1 MLLLPAKILF
11 RQAIPGFIF
20 RPQLSR
26 DMKLYL
32 SASFLCLLIISFT
45 GCQLFS
51 SKPKVLVFTK
61 TAGFV
66 HDCIPVAAEA
76 IMKLGKEN
84 NFDVDTTSN
93 ADWFTEDTLK
103 KYAAIIFDSNTD
115 PDDSLF
121 TIAQKTDFQR
131 YIEAGGNFVGIHA
144 ASDAGYHWGWYHRL
158 VGATFDSHPD
168 QQQATI
174 NVVDANDISTKH
186 LPKKWSRKDEWY
198 NFKNMDSGLHV
209 LLSIDENSYKGGN
222 MKGNHPMAWYHEY
235 DGGRA
240 WYTELGHVKESYSD
254 PAYLMHLLGG
264 IKYAIGDNESLN
276 YGKVKTERTPDAD
289 RFTKTQ
295 LVTGHFFEPTEITVL
310 PNLDVLVTQRR
321 GEIMLYKDK
330 DHSVKQV
337 GFLNVYWRT
346 LHTPNVNAEQGLLGI
361 QKDPDFA
368 NNHFVYV
375 YYCPADTSVN
385 RLSRFTFNNDTI
397 DNSTEKVILQ
407 FYDQRE
413 ICCHTGGSIAFNKD
427 GDLFLSTGDNST
439 PFDEPGQKFVS
450 HGFAPLNDAP
460 GHLQFDARRTAGN
473 TNDLRGKIL
482 RIVVDKNGNYSIPKG
497 NLFAEGT
504 DKTRPE
510 IYVMGDR
517 NPYRI
522 SVDQKTGFLYW
533 GEVGPDSNVD
543 SLQTRGPKGYDEM
556 NQARKP
562 GYFGWPLFIGN
573 NIPYIS
579 YNYLTGESGKPFDPA
594 HPQNLS
600 QNNTGLTDL
609 PAAQPAFIW
618 YPYGA
623 SKEFPQVGSG
633 GRTAM
638 TGPVYYSDQ
647 FPEKTRYPSYYD
659 GKLFIYEWMRGWI
672 KVVTMQENGDFDN
685 MEPFMSGVKFNN
697 PSDME
702 VGPDGRLYIVEYGS
716 GWFAQNPD
724 AGLVR
729 IDYNNGNR
737 APKVSGIQVN
747 KTSGTLPLNIEATVG
762 ARDPDNDKLTYVW
775 HVGGKTVETKEPKLQ
790 TTLSTAGDYAI
801 YAEVK
806 DGKDGVGKSNIV
818 SVYAGN
824 QMPTVNIQFKGN
836 RTFYFP
842 NQPVNYS
849 VSVSDKEDGTTIVD
863 SNLIVTADYRE
874 GSDQAGVSQGHHVL
888 SETVTGKNLMES
900 LDCKACHKLAEKSVG
915 PAFAAVSEK
924 YKNDAGATVYL
935 ANKIIKGGGGVWGE
949 AVMAAHPNLS
959 ESDAKQIVSWV
970 LSLANEKHE
979 KSLPATGS
987 VLPTLNKPAIANG
1000 VLYITAS
1007 YADKGG
1013 QNIKPL
1019 TGTSVAALRSNIVT
1033 FGNIKH
1039 TKDAQTVTYQNTA
1052 VMYLSTSNGWFALD
1066 SIDLATITKATLSLG
1081 WQDILTGDNTFS
1093 LHLDA
1098 PDGKLIGE
1106 YKVEGNKPTD
1116 KAPLTTR
1123 TASFALSPVTD
1134 GKLHN
1139 VYIVKQSSG
1148 DSKNQSIGVTN
1159 IMFSLK

>member
-1 MLLLPAKILF
+1 MKQYLPF
-11 RQAIPGFIF
+11 
-20 RPQLSR
+20 
-26 DMKLYL
+26 
-32 SASFLCLLIISFT
+32 LLIGFAISLC
-45 GCQLFS
+45 GCNVFS

-61 TAGFV
+61 TAGYV
-66 HDCIPVAAEA
+66 HDCIPVAAQA

-84 NFDVDTTSN
+84 GFDADTTSN
-93 ADWFTEDTLK
+93 ADWFNDDTLK
-103 KYAAIIFDSNTD
+103 KYAAVIFDNNTD
-115 PDDSLF
+115 PADSLF
-121 TIAQKTDFQR
+121 TAAQKTDFQR
-131 YIEAGGNFVGIHA
+131 YIEAGGSFVGIHS
-144 ASDAGYHWGWYHRL
+144 ASDAGYHWGWYQRL
-158 VGATFDSHPD
+158 VGATFDEHPD
-168 QQQATI
+168 EQQATV
-174 NVVDANDISTKH
+174 NVVDADDVSTRH
-186 LPKKWSRKDEWY
+186 LPKPWTRKDEWY
-198 NFKNMDSGLHV
+198 NFKNMDSGLHI
-209 LLSIDENSYKGGN
+209 LLTIDESSYKGGT
-222 MKGNHPMAWYHEY
+222 MKGNHPMAWNHEY

-240 WYTELGHVKESYSD
+240 WYTELGHVKESYDD

-276 YGKVKTERTPDAD
+276 YAKVKTERTPDAD

-295 LVTGHFFEPTEITVL
+295 LVTGHFFEPTELTVL
-310 PNLDVLVTQRR
+310 PDLDVLVTQRR
-321 GEIMLYKDK
+321 GEIMLFKDK
-330 DHSVKQV
+330 DQSLKQV

-368 NNHFVYV
+368 SNHYVYI

-385 RLSRFTFNNDTI
+385 RLSRFTFSNDTI

-407 FYDQRE
+407 FPDTRE
-413 ICCHTGGSIAFNKD
+413 ICCHTGGSIAFGKD
-427 GDLFLSTGDNST
+427 RTLFLSTGDNST

-460 GHLQFDARRTAGN
+460 GHLQYDARRTAGN

-482 RIVVDKNGNYSIPKG
+482 RIVVDKNGNYTIPKG

-504 DKTRPE
+504 SKTRPE

-522 SVDQKTGFLYW
+522 SVDSKNGFLYW
-533 GEVGPDSNVD
+533 GEVGPDSNTD
-543 SLQTRGPKGYDEM
+543 SLQTRGPKGYDEV

-562 GYFGWPLFIGN
+562 GNFGWPLFIGDN
-573 NIPYIS
+573 YPYLS
-579 YNYLTGESGKPFDPA
+579 YNYLTGETGKVFDPA
-594 HPQNLS
+594 HPQNFS

-609 PAAQPAFIW
+609 PPAQAAFIW
-618 YPYGA
+618 YPYGT
-623 SKEFPQVGSG
+623 SKDFPQVGSG

-638 TGPVYYSDQ
+638 AGPVYHSDQ
-647 FPEKTRYPSYYD
+647 YPEKTRYPSYYD

-672 KVVTMQENGDFDN
+672 KSITMRENGDFDN
-685 MEPFMSGVKFNN
+685 MEPFLADVKLNN

-737 APKVSGIQVN
+737 APKVTGIQVN

-775 HVGGKTVETKEPKLQ
+775 HVGSKTVETKEPKLQ

-806 DGKDGVGKSNIV
+806 DGKDGVSKSNLV

-824 QMPTVNIQFKGN
+824 ETPSVDIHFKGN
-836 RTFYFP
+836 QTFYFP

-849 VSVSDKEDGTTIVD
+849 VSVSDKEDGTAMID
-863 SNLIVTADYRE
+863 SNMMITADYRQ
-874 GSDQAGVSQGHHVL
+874 GSDKANVPGHQVL
-888 SETVTGKNLMES
+888 SEAAMGKSLMES
-900 LDCKACHKLAEKSVG
+900 LDCKACHKVAEKSIG
-915 PAFAAVSEK
+915 PAFTAVSEK
-924 YKNDAGATVYL
+924 YKTDAGATVYL

-949 AVMAAHPNLS
+949 AVMSAHPNLS
-959 ESDAKQIVSWV
+959 EGDAKQIVTWI
-970 LSLANEKHE
+970 LSLANEKQQ

-987 VLPTLNKPAIANG
+987 LSPTMNKPSIANG
-1000 VLYITAS
+1000 VLYLTAS
-1007 YADKGG
+1007 YTDKGG

-1019 TGTSVAALRSNIVT
+1019 TGNAVAALRSNTVNL
-1033 FGNIKH
+1033 GDVKR
-1039 TKDAQTVTYQNTA
+1039 TKDAQTVTYQNMP
-1052 VMYLSTSNGWFALD
+1052 VMYISSNDGWFALD
-1066 SIDLATITKATLSLG
+1066 SIDLTGITKAAMTLG
-1081 WQDILTGDNTFS
+1081 WQDVLTGDNTFS

-1098 PDGKLIGE
+1098 PDGKLLGE
-1106 YKVEGNKPTD
+1106 YKVEGNKPND
-1116 KAPLTTR
+1116 KAPLTARMAGVT
-1123 TASFALSPVTD
+1123 LSPVTD

-1139 VYIVKQSSG
+1139 VYVVKKSSG
-1148 DSKNQSIGVTN
+1148 DTKNQAIGVT
-1159 IMFSLK
+1159 ILTFLLK